1 VESAICQIARESN
14 DFEFRCED
22 GAKLRVTFALDCCD
36 REAISWV
43 ASPHG
48 YSGDDVRDVML
59 EAIEQRFGS
68 ELPASP
74 VQWLSDNGSAYTA
87 EQTRAFAPPIG
98 LLHFKVCYGING
110 VFTHSGAPQGKDKRP
125 FKFLHTSVP
134 TEYDQPKPKYR
145 PVLIG

>member
-22 GAKLRVTFALDCCD
+22 GEKLRVTFTLDCCD
-36 REAISWV
+36 HEAISWV
-43 ASPHG
+43 ASPNG
-48 YSGDDVRDVML
+48 YRSVL
-59 EAIEQRFGS
+59 EAGS
-68 ELPASP
+68 CLSGSP
-74 VQWLSDNGSAYTA
+74 
-87 EQTRAFAPPIG
+87 